1 MSFSIDEK
9 HVLFNGEKVAVFA
22 GEDHKLT
29 MSNGK
34 ADMRPAV
41 EAWMEEQG
49 ITGPGPA
56 AEKPAEV
63 EKPKEPEVKAEKPA
77 ATKGIPPMPEMDP
90 RLGDKTPEVVEWYFK
105 HHPKEAAERYKG
117 RKVERG

>member
-9 HVLFNGEKVAVFA
+9 NVLFNGEKVAVFA
-22 GEDHKLT
+22 GEDEKLT

-49 ITGPGPA
+49 ITGPGAVA
-56 AEKPAEV
+56 AKPAE
-63 EKPKEPEVKAEKPA
+63 EPKAEAPAPKAEKPA
-77 ATKGIPPMPEMDP
+77 VTKGVPPMPEMDP
-90 RLGDKTPEVVEWYFK
+90 RLGDKTPAVVEWYFK
-105 HHPKEAAERYKG
+105 HQPKEAAARYEG
-117 RKVERG
+117 RKVERR

>member
-9 HVLFNGEKVAVFA
+9 HVLFNGAKVAVFA
-22 GEDHKLT
+22 GEDEKLT

-49 ITGPGPA
+49 ITGPGA
-56 AEKPAEV
+56 VVEKPAV
-63 EKPKEPEVKAEKPA
+63 TTGV
-77 ATKGIPPMPEMDP
+77 PPMPEMDP

-105 HHPKEAAERYKG
+105 HQPKEAAERYNG

>member
-9 HVLFNGEKVAVFA
+9 HILFNGEKVAVFA

-34 ADMRPAV
+34 TDMRPAV

-49 ITGPGPA
+49 IAGPGA
-56 AEKPAEV
+56 VTEKPAEV
-63 EKPKEPEVKAEKPA
+63 EKPKEAEAKAEKPA
-77 ATKGIPPMPEMDP
+77 PTKGIPAMPEMDP
-90 RLGDKTPEVVEWYFK
+90 RLGDKTPEVVEWFFK
-105 HHPKEAAERYKG
+105 HQPKEAATRYAG
-117 RKVERG
+117 RKIERG